1 MQSCREAFQEGFRLR
16 LPYYTFCEYS
26 KWTESHRHGPL
37 PRHYMQPDLD
47 TLWIV
52 ENSHCGQY
60 PSFIPQSLSF
70 YAGHHPYRRVKTVAF
85 NDSCW
90 TDPARLSDN
99 TWNTGSLQWIPYD
112 MCEEIVVVLNNW
124 PMSTD
129 RGVIFTES
137 VPATKDSI
145 SVDTPSAD
153 GDGESKNY
161 FDEAKQ
167 RSALMEEFKAY
178 YSKLQEP
185 TGKRDSL
192 DWPVPRIR
200 YLEARP
206 GIEYTAPLKCVY
218 GSKPTAVA
226 PLSVIP
232 TMWSYDH
239 LPGWLRYLV
248 TDDDRYLNQDP
259 GCTDD
264 YSDNEILD
272 NDLVDEPWEFD
283 SEYSSGSD
291 ASSDLDSS
299 KDATLL
305 EDYEARL

>member
-1 MQSCREAFQEGFRLR
+1 MPNSSSCCFSKTAHYISSLQHPKMSTVGKSTTKKESECQGLCQKLASSSLDDHPTTSSVSFHLLPDFPLEIRQLIWRHAFSEPQLHIVSSKFATYSRISVIMQSCREAFQEGFRLR

-178 YSKLQEP
+178 YSKLQERM
-185 TGKRDSL
+185 TCQTHQLRRD
-192 DWPVPRIR
+192 
-200 YLEARP
+200 
-206 GIEYTAPLKCVY
+206 C
-218 GSKPTAVA
+218 
-226 PLSVIP
+226 
-232 TMWSYDH
+232 
-239 LPGWLRYLV
+239 
-248 TDDDRYLNQDP
+248 
-259 GCTDD
+259 
-264 YSDNEILD
+264 
-272 NDLVDEPWEFD
+272 
-283 SEYSSGSD
+283 
-291 ASSDLDSS
+291 
-299 KDATLL
+299 
-305 EDYEARL
+305 